1 MKFKIYL
8 DIDRGLIYYSMSKI
22 NNTKTEMNN
31 SSQSLKGKTLLNN
44 ILLSEEE
51 LNEKERNE
59 YKKYLINDC
68 SFEEEW
74 FDEINY
80 IHSQIG
86 DGIYDIIS
94 FIQSDKEISN
104 WVRYGYGVNFKRDEK
119 VMRKYS
125 PYIFEEYD
133 KLKKQN

>member
-1 MKFKIYL
+1 MKVKIHL
-8 DIDRGLIYYSMSKI
+8 DRYRGLIYYSMSKI

-31 SSQSLKGKTLLNN
+31 SSQSLKEKTLLNN

-51 LNEKERNE
+51 LNESERKE

-68 SFEEEW
+68 GCEEEW
-74 FDEINY
+74 FDEIEY

-94 FIQSDKEISN
+94 IIQSDKEISN
-104 WVRYGYGVNFKRDEK
+104 WVRYGYSVNFKRDEK
-119 VMRKYS
+119 MLRKIS
-125 PYIFEEYD
+125 PTLFEEYD
-133 KLKKQN
+133 KLK

>member
-31 SSQSLKGKTLLNN
+31 SSQSLKEKTLLNN
-44 ILLSEEE
+44 ILLSVEE

-133 KLKKQN
+133 KLKK

>member
-51 LNEKERNE
+51 LNEKAV
-59 YKKYLINDC
+59 YL
-68 SFEEEW
+68 FY
-74 FDEINY
+74 FRFY
-80 IHSQIG
+80 IGSC
-86 DGIYDIIS
+86 
-94 FIQSDKEISN
+94 
-104 WVRYGYGVNFKRDEK
+104 K
-119 VMRKYS
+119 VS
-125 PYIFEEYD
+125 TSID
-133 KLKKQN
+133 S

>member
-1 MKFKIYL
+1 MKVKIHLYR
-8 DIDRGLIYYSMSKI
+8 DRGLIYYSMSKI

-133 KLKKQN
+133 KLKK

>member
-1 MKFKIYL
+1 
-8 DIDRGLIYYSMSKI
+8 MSKI

-31 SSQSLKGKTLLNN
+31 SSQSLKEKTLLNN
-44 ILLSEEE
+44 ILLSVEE

-68 SFEEEW
+68 NIEEEW
-74 FDEINY
+74 FDEIDY

-104 WVRYGYGVNFKRDEK
+104 WVRYGYSVNFKRDEK
-119 VMRKYS
+119 VLRKYS
-125 PYIFEEYD
+125 PKLFEEYD
-133 KLKKQN
+133 KLKK

>member
-133 KLKKQN
+133 KLKK

>member
-68 SFEEEW
+68 NIEEEW
-74 FDEINY
+74 FDEIDY

-133 KLKKQN
+133 KLKK

>member
-125 PYIFEEYD
+125 PYISEEYD
-133 KLKKQN
+133 KLKK